1 MPQIPGRSRVA
12 LAGFGA
18 WGQLHAQA
26 LLSLPDVELV
36 AVYCHGDSSAQ
47 LAQEKLPGIRCFRDY
62 QGMLGEAGAEAISI
76 AVPNRYHSEFA
87 IMALERGCDVFLE
100 KPIGITLPE
109 CDAIVAAELRTQR
122 IVAVN
127 HELRVSEQ
135 WGRIRAI
142 VAAGE
147 IGRVRYQSF
156 TLFRH
161 PFRRGSGGWRY
172 DPEIVGSW
180 TLEELVHFFD
190 LVLWY
195 ARENPGPLR
204 VQALGNRARSTD
216 HHYDNFTAVLEW
228 PDGSYA
234 ALSQCLSGFEHHTS
248 LEIAGEEGSVRTW
261 WSGAMDRTST
271 PEFELR
277 MQTKTMA
284 KPHSVEMSFSG
295 EVFELRESLRRAFD
309 GFRQRATILSAAEAR
324 NAVAICLAAEQAARE
339 GLAVEVSLEPR
350 LPNG

>member
-1 MPQIPGRSRVA
+1 MPENPARSPVA

-26 LLSLPDVELV
+26 LLSLPGVELV
-36 AVYCHGDSSAQ
+36 GVYCHGDPSAQ
-47 LAQEKLPGIRCFRDY
+47 LAQEKLPGVRCFRDY
-62 QGMLGEAGAEAISI
+62 QRMLDEAGAEVISI

-100 KPIGITLPE
+100 KPIGITLAE

-135 WGRIRAI
+135 WGRIREM

-161 PFRRGSGGWRY
+161 AFRRGSGGWRY
-172 DPEIVGSW
+172 DPEMVGSW

-195 ARENPGPLR
+195 ARENPGPVR
-204 VQALGNRARSTD
+204 VQALGNRSRLTD
-216 HHYDNFTAVLEW
+216 HHYDNFTAFLEW

-248 LEIAGEEGSVRTW
+248 LDIAGEEGSVRTW

-277 MQTKTMA
+277 VRTKTMET
-284 KPHSVEMSFSG
+284 PSSIEMSFSG

-309 GFRQRATILSAAEAR
+309 GFRQRSTVLGALEAR

-339 GLAVEVSLEPR
+339 GRAVEVSLSPFRRNE
-350 LPNG
+350 